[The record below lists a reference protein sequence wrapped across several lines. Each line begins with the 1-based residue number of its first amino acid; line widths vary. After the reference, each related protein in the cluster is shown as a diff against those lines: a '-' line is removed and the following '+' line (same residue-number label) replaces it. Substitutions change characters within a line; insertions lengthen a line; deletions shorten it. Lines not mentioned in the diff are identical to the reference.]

1 MKLFLHRWLI
11 TTLAVLLA
19 AQMVNGIHY
28 QRFTDLCAASL
39 LLGILNAMLRPLLML
54 LSLPLVIVTLGL
66 FMLVINAF
74 LLYLVGWLL
83 RPHFQV
89 DGFWPAVW
97 GTLIIGFA
105 SMILGAFT
113 GLKAA
118 EAAARRPVA
127 PPPGRNRNDDS
138 GGPVIDV

>member
-19 AQMVNGIHY
+19 AQMVSGIHY
-28 QRFTDLCAASL
+28 QRFIDLCAASL
-39 LLGILNAMLRPLLML
+39 LLGILNAILRPLLML
-54 LSLPLVIVTLGL
+54 LSLPLVLVTLGL

-74 LLYLVGWLL
+74 LLYLVGWFLQ
-83 RPHFQV
+83 PHFRV
-89 DGFWPAVW
+89 DGFWAAIW

-105 SMILGAFT
+105 SMILGALT

-127 PPPGRNRNDDS
+127 PPSSRNRDDDG